1 MLDGAAGC
9 ELALVCVH
17 PLGNRGCLS
26 INAVHFPTLLL
37 LEEKTQLAE
46 DQASSCS
53 PFHPGILLRDSLH
66 FKSLTAAI
74 YFN

>member
-37 LEEKTQLAE
+37 LEEKTQLA
-46 DQASSCS
+46 
-53 PFHPGILLRDSLH
+53 
-66 FKSLTAAI
+66 
-74 YFN
+74 